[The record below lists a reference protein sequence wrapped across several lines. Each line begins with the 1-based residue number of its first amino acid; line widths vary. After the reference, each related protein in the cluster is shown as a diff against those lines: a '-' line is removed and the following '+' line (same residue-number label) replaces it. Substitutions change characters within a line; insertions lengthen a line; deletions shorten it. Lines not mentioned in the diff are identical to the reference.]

1 MPSACQATYNPLIIS
16 CKEGGQEGISLEEV
30 GLRDI
35 CKGGG
40 GGGGG
45 GLISLY
51 GGYHQGLACCLVFHL
66 RRDWTLW

>member
-40 GGGGG
+40 GG
-45 GLISLY
+45 
-51 GGYHQGLACCLVFHL
+51 
-66 RRDWTLW
+66 D

>member
-40 GGGGG
+40 GGVIDFLIWGVPSRSCLLS
-45 GLISLY
+45 GLSPS
-51 GGYHQGLACCLVFHL
+51 
-66 RRDWTLW
+66 